1 MNEVQDVWVDIY
13 PKKSTPK
20 RDEELEA
27 LWNRPGRFP
36 LRITAKEWADDFAAY
51 SEDAM
56 CYRYDRF
63 TLITYLSFTGNVE
76 SGGWDYQDVY
86 EVVCPHGKPR
96 KVTFGPH
103 KTPGLAKK
111 KAFNYLVKHG
121 AVEIISK

>member
-27 LWNRPGRFP
+27 LWNRHGRFP
-36 LRITAKEWADDFAAY
+36 LRITADEWDGEFGSYDE
-51 SEDAM
+51 SAM
-56 CYRYDRF
+56 YYRYDCF
-63 TLITYLSFTGNVE
+63 TLITYLFFTGNVE

-86 EVVCPHGKPR
+86 EIVCPRGKPR

-103 KTPGLAKK
+103 KTSGLAKK
-111 KAFNYLVKHG
+111 KALDYLVKYG
-121 AVEIISK
+121 AVEVIAK